1 MKRGSWQL
9 LVRSSGTFF
18 KKHALLS
25 KASKKREITGTK
37 QCDASMEEYNMAAA
51 MIDAEAPVPGIH
63 GVSVDGNQKA
73 KKQRNLEQQAEKKE
87 EVVKKEQ
94 EKLEAMSNEE
104 KQAYVEQKAKAEVLN
119 TMKLLERA
127 LNDGRGKAAHMQ
139 DRIMSMK
146 QTPYLN
152 PKKLVQS
159 LQSQMELMQQ
169 HTEVLVKL
177 RGMGEALSLVVLES
191 KKFKQ
196 AIKKAEELKETRV
209 KKQCLGLCIHAHP
222 QIQSKS
228 SIHPQDIFIPED
240 SWEGCKKEVTKIIG

>member
-1 MKRGSWQL
+1 M
-9 LVRSSGTFF
+9 
-18 KKHALLS
+18 S

-37 QCDASMEEYNMAAA
+37 QCDASMEEYNMASA
-51 MIDAEAPVPGIH
+51 MIDAEPPVPGIH

-73 KKQRNLEQQAEKKE
+73 KRQRNLEQQAEKKE
-87 EVVKKEQ
+87 EAVKKEQ
-94 EKLEAMSNEE
+94 EKLAAMSNEE
-104 KQAYVEQKAKAEVLN
+104 KEAYVEQKAKAEVLN

-127 LNDGRGKAAHMQ
+127 LNDGSGKAAHMQ
-139 DRIMSMK
+139 GRIMSMK

-159 LQSQMELMQQ
+159 LQRQMEVMQQ

-196 AIKKAEELKETRV
+196 AIKKAEELKETRA
-209 KKQCLGLCIHAHP
+209 KKQCMVVHHTHP
-222 QIQSKS
+222 QIQSQS
-228 SIHPQDIFIPED
+228 SIHPQDICMPEE
-240 SWEGCKKEVTKIIG
+240 SWEGCKKDVTKIIG